1 MEFMKLYLPD
11 RIQWDQ
17 ESLTETSGRLVVT
30 PLERG
35 FGRTL
40 GTAIRRVMLSSL
52 EGAAPVSV
60 TIKGASHEFSALPGV
75 RQDASDI
82 VLNVKSLSI
91 RHDGDEPGRLI
102 LKADKAGVYTAASLV
117 GDPGIRVT
125 NPDQEI
131 AEITGKGGLD
141 LTIMVEK
148 GKGFVTVDEWFNS
161 GRGQDIGTILVD
173 SWFCPVKKVNYTV
186 ESARVGDRTD
196 YDSLHLEIRTDGS
209 LTPVEA
215 MEKTCAILVQ
225 HFRMIMEGNSVEVP
239 EEEPSPEPKPAQ
251 TRKPAARP
259 ETGGSDSLAI
269 DDEEFGLDRKYVN
282 ILKSAGIDSVGGL
295 TAMTAEQLK
304 ACNGVG
310 DKTFQVIMEKL
321 ASKGL
326 KLRTE

>member
-131 AEITGKGGLD
+131 AEITGKGVSGSD
-141 LTIMVEK
+141 HHGGEGQGFRHGGRMVQQRQARTSEP
-148 GKGFVTVDEWFNS
+148 
-161 GRGQDIGTILVD
+161 
-173 SWFCPVKKVNYTV
+173 SWWTPG
-186 ESARVGDRTD
+186 SAR
-196 YDSLHLEIRTDGS
+196 
-209 LTPVEA
+209 
-215 MEKTCAILVQ
+215 
-225 HFRMIMEGNSVEVP
+225 
-239 EEEPSPEPKPAQ
+239 
-251 TRKPAARP
+251 
-259 ETGGSDSLAI
+259 
-269 DDEEFGLDRKYVN
+269 
-282 ILKSAGIDSVGGL
+282 
-295 TAMTAEQLK
+295 
-304 ACNGVG
+304 
-310 DKTFQVIMEKL
+310 
-321 ASKGL
+321 
-326 KLRTE
+326 

>member
-17 ESLTETSGRLVVT
+17 DSLTETTGRLMIS

-40 GTAIRRVMLSSL
+40 GNAVRRVMLSSL

-60 TIKGASHEFSALPGV
+60 TIKGASHEFSALPGI

-91 RHDGDEPGRLI
+91 RHDGEEPLTLR
-102 LKADKAGVYTAASLV
+102 LKADKPGVYTAASLV
-117 GDPGIRVT
+117 GDPLLTVT

-131 AEITGKGGLD
+131 AEITGKGVLD
-141 LTIMVEK
+141 LVIVVEK

-161 GRGQDIGTILVD
+161 GRGQDIGNILVD
-173 SWFCPVKKVNYTV
+173 SWFCPVKTVNYTV

-196 YDSLHLEIRTDGS
+196 YDCLYIDITTDGS
-209 LTPVEA
+209 LTPAEA
-215 MEKTCAILVQ
+215 VSKTCSILVK
-225 HFRMIMEGNSVEVP
+225 HFSMIMEGTP
-239 EEEPSPEPKPAQ
+239 GEEPEDSPQEKAAPAG
-251 TRKPAARP
+251 K
-259 ETGGSDSLAI
+259 TGVRAGSWDSVPI
-269 DDEEFGLDRKYVN
+269 DDEDFQMDRKYVN
-282 ILKSAGIDSVGGL
+282 ILKSAGIETVGGL
-295 TAMTAEQLK
+295 TAMTADQLK
-304 ACNGVG
+304 AFNGVG
-310 DKTFQVIMEKL
+310 DKTLQVINEKL
-321 ASKGL
+321 ALKGL

>member
-11 RIQWDQ
+11 RVQWDG
-17 ESLTETSGRLVVT
+17 ESLTETYGRLVIT

-40 GTAIRRVMLSSL
+40 GTAVRRVMLSSL
-52 EGAAPVSV
+52 EGAAAVSV
-60 TIKGASHEFSALPGV
+60 TIKGVSHEFSALPGV

-91 RHDGDEPGRLI
+91 RHDGDEPGKLI
-102 LKADKAGVYTAASLV
+102 LKADKPGIYTAASLV

-125 NPDQEI
+125 NPEREI

-148 GKGFVTVDEWFNS
+148 GKGFVTVDEWYNS

-196 YDSLHLEIRTDGS
+196 YDSLRLEITTDGS

-215 MEKTCAILVQ
+215 MEKTCAILIQ
-225 HFRMIMEGNSVEVP
+225 HFKMIMEGD
-239 EEEPSPEPKPAQ
+239 Q
-251 TRKPAARP
+251 TEAPAAEP
-259 ETGGSDSLAI
+259 TDDGKAAAKSEAGGTDSTPI
-269 DDEEFGLDRKYVN
+269 DDEEFGLDRKYAN
-282 ILKSAGIDSVGGL
+282 ILKTAGVDTVGTL
-295 TAMTAEQLK
+295 TAMTEGQLK
-304 ACNGVG
+304 GLKGVG
-310 DKTFQVIMEKL
+310 DKTFQVVIEKL